1 MAMNRKSGLYSLLVT
16 AILLAVGI
24 VLPFLTGNVQVLGQ
38 AISPLHIPVL
48 ICGLT
53 CGWCWGM
60 GLGIVLPLL
69 RSVLFGMPPLVPVA
83 IPMAFEMAAYGALC
97 GLLYPMLSK
106 KMSKTC
112 WAMLIAMVIAMLAGR
127 LVGGAAKAVVMGI
140 QGNAYTFPA
149 FVTAYF
155 VNTAVGA
162 VIHLL
167 VVPLVVTALEKARL
181 SPLGLK
187 AKTAGSQKGTGQ
199 GASKKRPLTRFC
211 VCAQQ
216 EAQLRICFLR
226 LCAYPFNRLL
236 IFKKP
241 MPQRIATTP
250 IAAKDRPMSPKPMVE
265 ATSAKMPTIIS
276 IIPMNIMIYSPYCTL
291 K

>member
-53 CGWCWGM
+53 CGWGWGM

-97 GLLYPMLSK
+97 GLLYPMLRK
-106 KMSKTC
+106 KMSKVYC
-112 WAMLIAMVIAMLAGR
+112 AMLIAMVIAMVIAMLAGR

-140 QGNAYTFPA
+140 QGNAYTFQA

-162 VIHLL
+162 VIHLI

-187 AKTAGSQKGTGQ
+187 AK
-199 GASKKRPLTRFC
+199 
-211 VCAQQ
+211 
-216 EAQLRICFLR
+216 
-226 LCAYPFNRLL
+226 
-236 IFKKP
+236 
-241 MPQRIATTP
+241 
-250 IAAKDRPMSPKPMVE
+250 AAV
-265 ATSAKMPTIIS
+265 
-276 IIPMNIMIYSPYCTL
+276 
-291 K
+291 

>member
-149 FVTAYF
+149 FVTGYF

-162 VIHLL
+162 VIHLI

-187 AKTAGSQKGTGQ
+187 AK
-199 GASKKRPLTRFC
+199 
-211 VCAQQ
+211 
-216 EAQLRICFLR
+216 
-226 LCAYPFNRLL
+226 
-236 IFKKP
+236 
-241 MPQRIATTP
+241 
-250 IAAKDRPMSPKPMVE
+250 AAV
-265 ATSAKMPTIIS
+265 
-276 IIPMNIMIYSPYCTL
+276 
-291 K
+291 

>member
-53 CGWCWGM
+53 CGWGWGM

-97 GLLYPMLSK
+97 GLLYPMLRK
-106 KMSKTC
+106 KMSKAY
-112 WAMLIAMVIAMLAGR
+112 WAMLIAMVIAMVIAMLAGR

-140 QGNAYTFPA
+140 QGNAYTFQA

-162 VIHLL
+162 VIHLI

-187 AKTAGSQKGTGQ
+187 AK
-199 GASKKRPLTRFC
+199 
-211 VCAQQ
+211 
-216 EAQLRICFLR
+216 
-226 LCAYPFNRLL
+226 
-236 IFKKP
+236 
-241 MPQRIATTP
+241 
-250 IAAKDRPMSPKPMVE
+250 AAV
-265 ATSAKMPTIIS
+265 
-276 IIPMNIMIYSPYCTL
+276 
-291 K
+291 